1 MIDPGAVVANRAI
14 VEALVEDTCPHQG
27 IHAYYVARVGT
38 ETLAIDLPTVLKGLR
53 LVQTQGAIPPLPVQ
67 WWTLVAM
74 DHDIAEELFH
84 GGVER
89 PCAYTNC
96 SPESSRKDR

>member
-1 MIDPGAVVANRAI
+1 MIDPGAVLANRAT

-27 IHAYYVARVGT
+27 IHAYYVARVGS

-53 LVQTQGAIPPLPVQ
+53 LVQTHGVIPPLPEH

-74 DHDIAEELFH
+74 DHDIVEEVFYGH
-84 GGVER
+84 VAR
-89 PCAYTNC
+89 
-96 SPESSRKDR
+96 R